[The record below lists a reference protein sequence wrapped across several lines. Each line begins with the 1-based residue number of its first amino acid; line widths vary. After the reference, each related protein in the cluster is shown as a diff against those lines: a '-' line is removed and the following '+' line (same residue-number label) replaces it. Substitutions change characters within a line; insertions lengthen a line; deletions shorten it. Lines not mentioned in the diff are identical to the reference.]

1 MVVALPSGVDGA
13 SWWALALSTDDER
26 LLAGLHRRD
35 EDAFRELLERYDPLL
50 RRVARRFVSSDTAA
64 AEAVSDT
71 WVAVVRGIDRFEG
84 RSSLRTW
91 LVRVLTNQAIDRG
104 VRESRQVPTADL
116 DGSSS
121 FEDDHGGFAPGA
133 FRPPDAP
140 VWPGHWASPP
150 VDWATLP
157 AERLEGA
164 ELLDQ
169 VRAAAAALP
178 ERQRLVFV
186 LRDVEGWSAAEVAD
200 ALELT
205 EGNQRLLLH
214 RARGKVRAALDAY
227 LSDGEVA
234 R

>member
-1 MVVALPSGVDGA
+1 MP
-13 SWWALALSTDDER
+13 LSPDDER

-35 EDAFRELLERYDPLL
+35 EDAFRELLDRYDPLL

-64 AEAVSDT
+64 AEAVADT

-104 VRESRQVPTADL
+104 VRESRQVPTAGL
-116 DGSSS
+116 AEPGTY
-121 FEDDHGGFAPGA
+121 EEDHGGFAAAA
-133 FRPPDAP
+133 FRPADAP
-140 VWPGHWASPP
+140 AWPGHWASAPI
-150 VDWATLP
+150 DWATLP

-186 LRDVEGWSAAEVAD
+186 LRDVEGWSSAEVAE

-227 LSDGEVA
+227 LASAEVA